1 MKKKP
6 IMNQAR
12 FDAIKALLNS
22 GVNYRTISKVM
33 TSSQMTVKFVDQA
46 ESLEDYKQIQHDFYA
61 VLPSRVKNYNDSPH
75 KELPDNQ
82 EAVQK
87 GVDKIVEMARNV
99 EQLQVTLDQVVSLL
113 QIMTEVKEEKTR
125 RFF

>member
-6 IMNQAR
+6 SMNQQR
-12 FDAIKALLNS
+12 FDAIKALLS
-22 GVNYRTISKVM
+22 AGVNYRTISKVM

-46 ESLEDYKQIQHDFYA
+46 ESLEDYKKIQHDFYA

-75 KELPDNQ
+75 KEQ
-82 EAVQK
+82 EPTPSYVPLESKLDA
-87 GVDKIVEMARNV
+87 
-99 EQLQVTLDQVVSLL
+99 LQTTLDQVVSLL
-113 QIMTEVKEEKTR
+113 QVMTEVKEEKTR